1 MSGTRRLAPTAV
13 LSCFLSLAAASAG
26 GPSNAVAQSADV
38 SRAGAA
44 CGSGTRVVRGLV
56 RDRASGRALP
66 GARVEIAGDAVVGSG
81 DRDSPREVRTD
92 SAGAFGLCGLT
103 GADTVSVRARLGAR
117 TGPIVS
123 VTAGD
128 TSLDLPLEVGA
139 PGRITG
145 TVVDGESSEPLA
157 GASVEL
163 AGLPVRATTGPRGRF
178 VLDRLPAVRL
188 GLRVR
193 HLGHAEVR
201 DTVQIRPA
209 SSLHLLVELPADAVE
224 VQPLEVT
231 VRGVRPRWLEQA
243 GFYRRREDNPGGWF
257 VTGEELRD
265 RGFLRLSDYF
275 RRLPGVRFN
284 ADGEPVTGRRT
295 LSSATRGQCGV
306 QYIVNGQPSLSG
318 LDIDAYSPKE
328 IAALELYRGGA
339 QLPPRFNVRRA
350 SACGVLVIWTRRH

>member
-1 MSGTRRLAPTAV
+1 MSGARRFAPTA
-13 LSCFLSLAAASAG
+13 LFRCCLTLAAVSAVV
-26 GPSNAVAQSADV
+26 PCDAVAQSADV
-38 SRAGAA
+38 SRPGIA
-44 CGSGTRVVRGLV
+44 CGSDTGVVRGVV
-56 RDRASGRALP
+56 RDPATGRPLP
-66 GARVEIAGDAVVGSG
+66 GARVELAGDAVVGSLH
-81 DRDSPREVRTD
+81 RDSLRELGTD
-92 SAGAFGLCGLT
+92 STGAFELCGLT
-103 GADTVSVRARLGAR
+103 GADTVSARARLGAR

-123 VTAGD
+123 VVAGD
-128 TSLDLPLEVGA
+128 TSLVLPLEVGA

-145 TVVDGESSEPLA
+145 TVVDGESSEPLS

-163 AGLPVRATTGPRGRF
+163 AGLPVRTTTGPRGEF

-201 DTVQIRPA
+201 DTVQVRPA
-209 SSLHLLVELPADAVE
+209 SSLHVLVELPADA
-224 VQPLEVT
+224 LEVKPIEVS

-257 VTGEELRD
+257 VTGEDLRE
-265 RGFLRLSDYF
+265 RGLLRLSDYF

-284 ADGEPVTGRRT
+284 ADGEPVTGRRAI
-295 LSSATRGQCGV
+295 SSARDGQCGV

-318 LDIDAYSPKE
+318 LDIDVYSPKE